1 MKDKLIIILCYG
13 VNFIIPILF
22 FRLIS
27 ERLDVINL
35 ALFFFH
41 LAIIFYFQY
50 IIEYGFQISLIK
62 FLFKIKEK
70 KKFFN
75 VIVSS
80 VIFFRVFLF
89 LLSLLIVMLFLY
101 IFSYDI
107 NYSYIY
113 LILIGNIFSF
123 QFLYQI
129 FDELKIYYILLLIS
143 KLFFLPLLLIVD
155 EVILLY
161 IFFNIIPNLLLFI
174 FIANKY
180 KISFI
185 IFNPKVIL
193 KIAKNKFSYFVSNLS
208 ITIYTNFN
216 QIILG
221 IFHPLTLPAYA
232 LADKIIR
239 AIVAGNYIFIQICQV
254 KYLDFNSL
262 KDKKKRNRSIKLFFL
277 LGITELLISIMLSH
291 PINNYLFPKILNI
304 NNIIILSS
312 ILLPIILMSNLYGM
326 VFLTCSN
333 KTKLLSK
340 VFFSAAS
347 IAIIISPILIYFYNS
362 FGAVI
367 ASIIAELIVLS
378 LCIKYYSIVFGNK
391 NA

>member
-27 ERLDVINL
+27 ERLDVVNL

-50 IIEYGFQISLIK
+50 IIEYGFQTSLMKI
-62 FLFKIKEK
+62 LFKIKNNK
-70 KKFFN
+70 NKFSL
-75 VIVSS
+75 IISS
-80 VIFFRVFLF
+80 VFFFRIFLF
-89 LLSLLIVMLFLY
+89 LLSLTMVSLSLY
-101 IFSYDI
+101 LFSYNI
-107 NYSYIY
+107 EYLYIY

-129 FDELKIYYILLLIS
+129 FDELKIYYIILLIS
-143 KLFFLPLLLIVD
+143 KLLFLPLLFLINK
-155 EVILLY
+155 VILLY
-161 IFFNIIPNLLLFI
+161 VSFNIIPNLLLFI
-174 FIANKY
+174 FIIKKY
-180 KISFI
+180 NISFI
-185 IFNPKVIL
+185 LFNPKIIF
-193 KIAKNKFSYFVSNLS
+193 KIAKDKFSYFVSNLS

-216 QIILG
+216 QIVLG
-221 IFHPLTLPAYA
+221 IFHPLVLPAYA

-239 AIVAGNYIFIQICQV
+239 AIVAGNYIFIQMSQV
-254 KYLDFNSL
+254 RFLDNKNL
-262 KDKKKRNRSIKLFFL
+262 KDKNQRHKFIKLFLL
-277 LGITELLISIMLSH
+277 LGIAELLISIILSY
-291 PINNYLFPKILNI
+291 PINSYLFPKIINI
-304 NNIIILSS
+304 DNFIMLSS
-312 ILLPIILMSNLYGM
+312 LLLPIILMSNLYGM
-326 VFLTCSN
+326 IFLTCSN

-347 IAIIISPILIYFYNS
+347 IAIITSPLLIYFYNG

-367 ASIIAELIVLS
+367 ASIIAELIVLL